1 MDLVG
6 RQNLTTSAVENSGS
20 DGSRYVYM
28 SKGAIPTTASTAVAA
43 LEVIPGGE
51 YQQAACF
58 DVIVDTFYYRLCLSL
73 SEIGGRRVCDFARLE
88 LLYCL
93 LDSFDHHSFHAG
105 RTQTVTC
112 GRIADCG
119 QARTPA
125 LAIDAAGEDGS
136 AFFTGFASH
145 WL

>member
-58 DVIVDTFYYRLCLSL
+58 DVIVDTFY
-73 SEIGGRRVCDFARLE
+73 
-88 LLYCL
+88 
-93 LDSFDHHSFHAG
+93 
-105 RTQTVTC
+105 
-112 GRIADCG
+112 
-119 QARTPA
+119 
-125 LAIDAAGEDGS
+125 
-136 AFFTGFASH
+136 
-145 WL
+145 